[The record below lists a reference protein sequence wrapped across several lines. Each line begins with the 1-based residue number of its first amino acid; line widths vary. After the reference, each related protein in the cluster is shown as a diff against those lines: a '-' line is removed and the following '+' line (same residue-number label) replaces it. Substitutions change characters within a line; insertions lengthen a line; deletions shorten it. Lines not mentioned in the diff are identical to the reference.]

1 MTAKWLRSIRFVVN
15 PRSWFEERGAARPP
29 RASTIILGMTLA
41 LGGVVLLAKLITE
54 LLAAA

>member
-15 PRSWFEERGAARPP
+15 PRSWFQERGSARPP
-29 RASTIILGMTLA
+29 SASTIILGMTLA

-54 LLAAA
+54 VLAAA

>member
-15 PRSWFEERGAARPP
+15 PRSLFQERGAARPL